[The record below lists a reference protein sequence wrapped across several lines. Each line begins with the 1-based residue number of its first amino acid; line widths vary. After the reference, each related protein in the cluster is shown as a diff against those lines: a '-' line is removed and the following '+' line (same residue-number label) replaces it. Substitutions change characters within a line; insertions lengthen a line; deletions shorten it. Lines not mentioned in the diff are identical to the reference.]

1 MCLSWFTGAD
11 FELFCRLQSELERRM
26 TTRGVWT
33 LEPWENYLENGS
45 HVWQDWDEIE
55 FKDGG
60 WYCAQHAYCNVR
72 VYHG

>member
-1 MCLSWFTGAD
+1 
-11 FELFCRLQSELERRM
+11 M

-72 VYHG
+72 VCPAAIVNNPSFMLLGK